1 MHIDQNILF
10 VVIVAIVGIWRLI
23 ARIKENALRQS
34 QRDGR
39 RRTTQ
44 PNRPPRP
51 LATQEKTDE
60 QRVREFLEALG
71 RPTGSAPPSKVQPR
85 TNLPP
90 RPVAPIRPPPSMRPF
105 SPVLAQPRSRA
116 KKAVLIPPHQWSKS
130 SVPESA
136 VVVPMSSTSIDVNE
150 PGRWIAQE
158 EARSAPSPGVSKA
171 PLIKATDEMVNVR
184 APAQI
189 IWKPALRSFDGMRAG
204 IVLREILGPPR
215 AMHDFGSA

>member
-10 VVIVAIVGIWRLI
+10 IVIVAIVGIWRLI
-23 ARIKENALRQS
+23 ARIKENALNRS
-34 QRDGR
+34 QRDSQ

-44 PNRPPRP
+44 PNRLPRP
-51 LATQEKTDE
+51 LATEAKTDE

-90 RPVAPIRPPPSMRPF
+90 RPVAPIQPPPSLRPF

-116 KKAVLIPPHQWSKS
+116 KKAVSIPPHQWSKS

-136 VVVPMSSTSIDVNE
+136 VVVPMSSASIDINE

-158 EARSAPSPGVSKA
+158 QARSAPPPDVSEA
-171 PLIKATDEMVNVR
+171 PLIKAMDERTSVR
-184 APAQI
+184 ASAEV
-189 IWKPALRSFDGMRAG
+189 IWKPALRSLDGIRAA

-215 AMHDFGSA
+215 AMHDFGGA

>member
-10 VVIVAIVGIWRLI
+10 IVIVVIVGIWRMI
-23 ARIKENALRQS
+23 ARIQGNALNQS
-34 QRDGR
+34 QRDSR

-44 PNRPPRP
+44 PDRPPRP
-51 LATQEKTDE
+51 LATEEKTDE

-90 RPVAPIRPPPSMRPF
+90 RPVAPIQPPPSMRPF
-105 SPVLAQPRSRA
+105 SPVLGQPRSRA
-116 KKAVLIPPHQWSKS
+116 KKVVSIPPHQWSKS

-136 VVVPMSSTSIDVNE
+136 VVVPMSSASIDINE

-171 PLIKATDEMVNVR
+171 PLINATDEMVHVR
-184 APAQI
+184 ASAEI
-189 IWKPALRSFDGMRAG
+189 IWTPALRTFEGMRA
-204 IVLREILGPPR
+204 P
-215 AMHDFGSA
+215 

>member
-10 VVIVAIVGIWRLI
+10 IVIVVIVGIWRLI
-23 ARIKENALRQS
+23 ARIKENALNQS
-34 QRDGR
+34 QRDSR

-51 LATQEKTDE
+51 LATEEKTDE

-90 RPVAPIRPPPSMRPF
+90 RPVAPIQPPPSMRPF
-105 SPVLAQPRSRA
+105 SPVLGQPRSRA
-116 KKAVLIPPHQWSKS
+116 KKAVSIPPHQWSKA

-136 VVVPMSSTSIDVNE
+136 VVVPMLSASIDINE

-158 EARSAPSPGVSKA
+158 QAQSASPADVSKA
-171 PLIKATDEMVNVR
+171 RPIKATDETVSVR
-184 APAQI
+184 ASAEI
-189 IWKPALRSFDGMRAG
+189 IWKPALRSFDGMRAA

>member
-10 VVIVAIVGIWRLI
+10 VVIVAIIGIWRLI
-23 ARIKENALRQS
+23 ARIKDTLNQS
-34 QRDGR
+34 QSDNQR
-39 RRTTQ
+39 RIPQ

-51 LATQEKTDE
+51 LAREEKTDE

-90 RPVAPIRPPPSMRPF
+90 RPVAPIQPPPAMRPF
-105 SPVLAQPRSRA
+105 SPVLGQPRPRA
-116 KKAVLIPPHQWSKS
+116 KKAASIPPHQWSKS
-130 SVPESA
+130 SVPEPA
-136 VVVPMSSTSIDVNE
+136 VVVPTSSASIDINE

-158 EARSAPSPGVSKA
+158 QARNAPPPEISNA
-171 PLIKATDEMVNVR
+171 PLIKAGDETVSVR
-184 APAQI
+184 ASAEI
-189 IWKPALRSFDGMRAG
+189 IWKPALRSFDGMRAA

>member
-10 VVIVAIVGIWRLI
+10 IIIVAVVGIWRLI
-23 ARIKENALRQS
+23 ARIKDTLNQS
-34 QRDGR
+34 QRDNQ
-39 RRTTQ
+39 RRTLQ
-44 PNRPPRP
+44 PNRAPRP
-51 LATQEKTDE
+51 LAREEKTDE

-90 RPVAPIRPPPSMRPF
+90 RPVAPIQPPPSMRPF
-105 SPVLAQPRSRA
+105 SPVLPQPRPRP
-116 KKAVLIPPHQWSKS
+116 KKPVSIPPHQWSKS

-136 VVVPMSSTSIDVNE
+136 VVVPTSSAAIDINE
-150 PGRWIAQE
+150 PGGWIAE
-158 EARSAPSPGVSKA
+158 EQGRRAPPLAISKT
-171 PLIKATDEMVNVR
+171 PLIKATDETLSVR
-184 APAQI
+184 ASADI
-189 IWKPALRSFDGMRAG
+189 IWKPALRSFDGMRAA

>member
-10 VVIVAIVGIWRLI
+10 IVIVVIVGIWRLI
-23 ARIKENALRQS
+23 ARIKENALNQS
-34 QRDGR
+34 QRDSR

-51 LATQEKTDE
+51 LATEEKTDE

-90 RPVAPIRPPPSMRPF
+90 RPVAPIQPPPSMRPF
-105 SPVLAQPRSRA
+105 SPVLGQPRPRA
-116 KKAVLIPPHQWSKS
+116 KKAASIPPHQWSKS
-130 SVPESA
+130 SVPEPA
-136 VVVPMSSTSIDVNE
+136 VVVPTSSASIDINE

-158 EARSAPSPGVSKA
+158 QARNAPPPEISNA
-171 PLIKATDEMVNVR
+171 PLIKAGDETVSVR
-184 APAQI
+184 ASAEI
-189 IWKPALRSFDGMRAG
+189 IWKPALRSFDGMRAA
-204 IVLREILGPPR
+204 IVLREILGSPR

>member
-51 LATQEKTDE
+51 LGTEEKTDE

-90 RPVAPIRPPPSMRPF
+90 RPVAPIQPPPSMRPF
-105 SPVLAQPRSRA
+105 SPVLGQPRSRA
-116 KKAVLIPPHQWSKS
+116 KKAVSIPPHQWSKA

-136 VVVPMSSTSIDVNE
+136 VVVPMLSASIDINE

-158 EARSAPSPGVSKA
+158 QAQSASPADVSKA
-171 PLIKATDEMVNVR
+171 RPIKAADATVSVGPSAELVGT
-184 APAQI
+184 PA
-189 IWKPALRSFDGMRAG
+189 
-204 IVLREILGPPR
+204 
-215 AMHDFGSA
+215 